1 MRDLTNAT
9 DDLLTKEIIHE
20 QWRNSGRVSG
30 ALLDE
35 NMRLL
40 LQFMKDNPN
49 GSDFPTVLE
58 RFSERA
64 MAAGLLEN
72 VAGPREGFKL
82 RLTEAGQEILKQ
94 ANADLGDKA
103 TRYVHKVRYFG
114 SLEPVVYGYPFQW
127 PLSAPVTR
135 IDGSMVADRRGFLR
149 RLFNLPG

>member
-1 MRDLTNAT
+1 MRNLTNAT
-9 DDLLTKEIIHE
+9 DDLLTREIAHE

-35 NMRLL
+35 NLRLL
-40 LQFMKDNPN
+40 LQFMKDTARES
-49 GSDFPTVLE
+49 GFPTVLE
-58 RFSERA
+58 GFPERA
-64 MAAGLLEN
+64 LAAGFLED
-72 VAGPREGFKL
+72 VSSPTGARKL

-114 SLEPVVYGYPFQW
+114 SLEPVVYGHPFQW

-149 RLFNLPG
+149 RLFNL